1 MYADDVRRVPLSG
14 RTSSVQPSTYRQD
27 NMFKT
32 FDRVMDWIT
41 TIVKYVMLVQAS
53 TIFFIIC
60 LAVFTRYLLTYVP
73 SWSEEVPRY
82 LLVWISYL
90 GAALAVK
97 YKEHISL
104 DFFFNLMPVRAR
116 QVGHLILNV
125 LIAIVGVI
133 MLVFGIGLVRQFGDD
148 LMESIAVKNFW
159 LYLAMPISGALIVLY
174 IIQDTMKGILGLGEQ
189 KEPSSSDMVPI

>member
-1 MYADDVRRVPLSG
+1 
-14 RTSSVQPSTYRQD
+14 
-27 NMFKT
+27 MFKA
-32 FDRVMDWIT
+32 FDRVLDWIT
-41 TIVKYVMLVQAS
+41 AIVKYVMLVQAS
-53 TIFFIIC
+53 MIFFIIC
-60 LAVFTRYLLTYVP
+60 LAVFTRYLLNYVP

-90 GAALAVK
+90 GAGLAVK

-104 DFFFNLMPVRAR
+104 DFFFNLMPIRAR

-159 LYLAMPISGALIVLY
+159 LYLAMPISGGLMVLY
-174 IIQDTMKGILGLGEQ
+174 IIQDTWKGVLGLGEE
-189 KEPSSSDMVPI
+189 KEPESSDMVPI

>member
-1 MYADDVRRVPLSG
+1 ML
-14 RTSSVQPSTYRQD
+14 
-27 NMFKT
+27 KT
-32 FDRVMDWIT
+32 FDRILDWIT
-41 TIVKYVMLVQAS
+41 AIVKYLMLVQAS

-60 LAVFTRYLLTYVP
+60 SAVFTRYLLNYVP

-104 DFFFNLMPVRAR
+104 DFFFNLMPIRAR
-116 QVGHLILNV
+116 QMGHLILNV
-125 LIAIVGVI
+125 LIAVVGVI

-159 LYLAMPISGALIVLY
+159 LYLAMPVSGGLIVLY
-174 IIQDTMKGILGLGEQ
+174 IVQDTIKGILGLGER

>member
-1 MYADDVRRVPLSG
+1 MLKA
-14 RTSSVQPSTYRQD
+14 
-27 NMFKT
+27 
-32 FDRVMDWIT
+32 FDRVLGWIT
-41 TIVKYVMLVQAS
+41 AVVKCVMLVQAS
-53 TIFFIIC
+53 MIFFIIC
-60 LAVFTRYLLTYVP
+60 LAVFTRYILNFVP

-97 YKEHISL
+97 YREHISL

-125 LIAIVGVI
+125 LIGAVGVI
-133 MLVFGIGLVRQFGDD
+133 MLVFGVGLVRQFGDD

-159 LYLAMPISGALIVLY
+159 LYLAMPVSGGLMVLY
-174 IIQDTMKGILGLGEQ
+174 IIQDTWKQMLGLGEQ
-189 KEPSSSDMVPI
+189 KDPSSSDMVPI

>member
-1 MYADDVRRVPLSG
+1 ML
-14 RTSSVQPSTYRQD
+14 
-27 NMFKT
+27 KT
-32 FDRVMDWIT
+32 FDRVLDWIT
-41 TIVKYVMLVQAS
+41 AVVKYVMLVQAS
-53 TIFFIIC
+53 MIFAIIC
-60 LAVFTRYLLTYVP
+60 FAVFTRYLLNYVP

-104 DFFFNLMPVRAR
+104 DYFFNLLPIRAR

-148 LMESIAVKNFW
+148 LMESIPVKNFW
-159 LYLAMPISGALIVLY
+159 LYLAMPISGGLIVLY
-174 IIQDTMKGILGLGEQ
+174 IIRDTTTGILGLGEQ